1 MFSVALSL
9 ALAAAAPALPVSTVV
24 SDAAIAICFSPEE
37 DCAAFAVRAIDNAD
51 REILVGA
58 YGLTTGSGIVEAL
71 VRAKERGV
79 DVKLIADKTAP
90 CGYTSGI
97 EPLAVAGVP
106 IWIDDQARIA
116 HAKTMVIDGAVT
128 LTGSMNW
135 TRGAAANQ
143 KTSIWFPQRRSQQ
156 PTPTIG
162 DSALL
167 SRSGST
173 SAKTGAGLRHVPI
186 ADDRPTASPRCLRR
200 G

>member
-1 MFSVALSL
+1 M
-9 ALAAAAPALPVSTVV
+9 STVV
-24 SDAAIAICFSPEE
+24 SDAAIAVCFSPEE
-37 DCAAFAVRAIDNAD
+37 DCAAFAVRSIDNAG

-97 EPLAVAGVP
+97 EPLAVAGVA

-128 LTGSMNW
+128 LPGSMNW
-135 TRGAAANQ
+135 TRGAAAN
-143 KTSIWFPQRRSQQ
+143 SENLNLVSSAAVAA
-156 PTPTIG
+156 PTPPIG
-162 DSALL
+162 GSALL
-167 SRSGST
+167 SRSGSG
-173 SAKTGAGLRHVPI
+173 SAKSGAGLRHVPI
-186 ADDRPTASPRCLRR
+186 ADDRPGASPRCLRR

>member
-9 ALAAAAPALPVSTVV
+9 ALAAFAPVLPASSVALG
-24 SDAAIAICFSPEE
+24 AAIAVCFTPEE
-37 DCAAFAVRAIDNAD
+37 DCAAFAVRAIDNAE

-79 DVKLIADKTAP
+79 DVRLIADKTTP
-90 CGYTSGI
+90 CERESGI
-97 EPLAVAGVP
+97 EPLAAAGVR

-135 TRGAAANQ
+135 TLGAAVNSEDLNLVSSAVVAAAYAAHWHKRLAISVPFN
-143 KTSIWFPQRRSQQ
+143 RRE
-156 PTPTIG
+156 
-162 DSALL
+162 DWC
-167 SRSGST
+167 RVGSVT
-173 SAKTGAGLRHVPI
+173 
-186 ADDRPTASPRCLRR
+186 
-200 G
+200 